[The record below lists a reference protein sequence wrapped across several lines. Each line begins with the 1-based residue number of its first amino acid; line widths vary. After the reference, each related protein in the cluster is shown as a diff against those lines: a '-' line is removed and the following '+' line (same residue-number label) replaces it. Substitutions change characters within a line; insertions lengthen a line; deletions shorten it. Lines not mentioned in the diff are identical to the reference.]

1 MNKLSALILAAA
13 IAAPLSA
20 SAWDLKDLGGTVSN
34 LVEGVFTKSDLDLKD
49 LAGVWT
55 SDGSAVCFK
64 SQNALQKAG
73 GTAIAAAVESQIDP
87 YYKKFGLDGAVF
99 TIQTDG
105 SFTLKTKMVNFN
117 GNISK
122 NSDGTFN
129 FAFKALGM
137 NAVNITAYVQ
147 KPPKKLEIM
156 FDASKLKTLLVAVT
170 KITGSKLINT
180 AGSIL
185 DKYDGLCVG
194 FSLDKTGD
202 VDGSDDSSA
211 GSMFDGLLNGGSSR
225 QPANQTTKSGSKSS
239 ATKGVNDVINILK
252 NKGK

>member
-13 IAAPLSA
+13 IAAPVSA

-64 SQNALQKAG
+64 SQNALRKAG

-87 YYKKFGLDGAVF
+87 YFKKFGLDGAVF

-105 SFTLKTKMVNFN
+105 SFTLKTKMLNFN
-117 GNISK
+117 GNITK

-147 KPPKKLEIM
+147 KPPTKLEIM
-156 FDASKLKTLLVAVT
+156 FDASKLKNLLVAVT

-202 VDGSDDSSA
+202 VDGSGDSSA
-211 GSMFDGLLNGGSSR
+211 GSVLDGLLNGGSS
-225 QPANQTTKSGSKSS
+225 NQTTKSGSKSS

-252 NKGK
+252 NKGR